1 MIKINNLEYCYPKF
15 CVDFNCEIITS
26 EIIGIIGKSGSGKS
40 TFINLFSGFLKP
52 NSGSILL
59 NNLDITFLS
68 PHQRNLS
75 VLFQDHNNFDHLSIF
90 QNIILG
96 IDPSMKKNDENIF
109 IVEDVMK
116 KISLNFNI
124 NKRVSEL
131 SGGEQQRVSIARCL
145 IRKKPFLLL
154 DEPFN
159 SLDPGLRKKLYLDI
173 KSMSLKNN
181 LTTLISS
188 HLIDELRSMTNSF
201 LFLHQGKIVENKIMT
216 YEDLSTNHLFKEY
229 LQ

>member
-1 MIKINNLEYCYPKF
+1 MIKINSLKYSYSKF
-15 CVDFNCEIITS
+15 SVDLNCEIIS
-26 EIIGIIGKSGSGKS
+26 SNIIGIIGKSGSGKS

-52 NSGSILL
+52 NSGTILL
-59 NNLDITFLS
+59 DNLDITFLK

-90 QNIILG
+90 ENIILG
-96 IDPSMKKNDENIF
+96 IDPSMKKSDENIF
-109 IVEDVMK
+109 IVKEIMK
-116 KISLNFNI
+116 KISLNFDI
-124 NKRVSEL
+124 DKRVSEL

-145 IRKKPFLLL
+145 IRNKPFLLL

-173 KSMSLKNN
+173 KSMSLKNS

-188 HLIDELRSMTNSF
+188 HLIDELILITNSF

-216 YEDLSTNHLFKEY
+216 YEDLCKNDLFKEY